1 MKKLIVLVLMSF
13 ASGTTFSK
21 YSKFNKVEQCEDK
34 SYRCIINDS
43 LSLHYKSFG
52 GFKFANNT
60 AEYRKMRVKKKPF
73 FKNVIIYGRSNVLNG
88 DYYLI
93 QNLKRFPNN
102 FNYKDTLINNR
113 KITIALSKTI
123 DYKSNKDF
131 LLNFNANK

>member
-13 ASGTTFSK
+13 ASCTTFSK
-21 YSKFNKVEQCEDK
+21 YSKFNKVEQCEYK

>member
-1 MKKLIVLVLMSF
+1 MKKLIVLVLMSC
-13 ASGTTFSK
+13 ASCTTFSK

-43 LSLHYKSFG
+43 LSLNYKSFG
-52 GFKFANNT
+52 GFKFANNS